1 MEKSRRDSIAALQ
14 TEWRALQAQCPQ
26 ASPYQTWE
34 WNHIWW
40 RHYGSRKRLRLLE
53 FYAVE
58 ASSTRSDSSSENH
71 SKAGIK
77 RQSGSESGGVAA
89 GKLVGIAPL
98 YTSRHLGTPLRR
110 LAWVGTGQS
119 DYLDLLVLPEYASEV
134 AEALRQHLEGG
145 LRGWDIADLQQLRDD
160 SHLHEQS
167 VPTVSPNF
175 LDQPEKHSTKRS
187 EAQTQ
192 SLLPMEPCPHL
203 PLPDTW
209 EAVTARLGKK
219 MRSNL
224 GYYDRLLHK
233 TFSDANYALANAE
246 TLPKGMTS
254 LFELHQKRWNARWL
268 PGVLGGKKVQAFH
281 RDIAACFLERGWL
294 RLHTLAVEGD
304 IRAALYCFA
313 YADRTYYYLGGFA
326 PELGKYSLGTLLTG
340 HAIRHAI
347 AEQHTEFD
355 FLRGNEPY
363 KYRWL
368 PNERINHRL
377 LILRTYDRLG
387 GLGELPGRAGFALN
401 RVERYVEHRAKA
413 FAEQQGRREK
423 EREPE
428 KAVAASNDKS
438 SHINKSVD
446 RDKSGMLDKAED
458 RHVDRSSG
466 RSLQNSKESQS
477 VGEFDSAGISGSGT
491 VQTTQIKA
499 IGIKQGQRV
508 SERDT
513 KPSGAA
519 HVARNTKP

>member
-1 MEKSRRDSIAALQ
+1 MGKNDIIGCACPVKTRAQGTFFRRAGTLLRIVEKSRRDSIAALQ

-40 RHYGSRKRLRLLE
+40 RHYGARKRLRLLE
-53 FYAVE
+53 FHVIE
-58 ASSTRSDSSSENH
+58 AGADRSDNGSENKF
-71 SKAGIK
+71 KAGIK
-77 RQSGSESGGVAA
+77 GRIGSESASNSA

-119 DYLDLLVLPEYASEV
+119 DYLDLLVLPEYAAEV
-134 AEALRQHLEGG
+134 AAALRQHLEDG

-167 VPTVSPNF
+167 VPTTSPRSSDEN
-175 LDQPEKHSTKRS
+175 LAKRF

-209 EAVTARLGKK
+209 DAVTARLGKK

-233 TFSDANYALANAE
+233 TFTDANYALADTE
-246 TLPKGMTS
+246 TLSTGMTA

-294 RLHTLAVEGD
+294 RLHTLAVDGD

-326 PELGKYSLGTLLTG
+326 PELSKYSLGTLLTG

-423 EREPE
+423 SEKDRES
-428 KAVAASNDKS
+428 VKS
-438 SHINKSVD
+438 S
-446 RDKSGMLDKAED
+446 E
-458 RHVDRSSG
+458 
-466 RSLQNSKESQS
+466 
-477 VGEFDSAGISGSGT
+477 
-491 VQTTQIKA
+491 
-499 IGIKQGQRV
+499 
-508 SERDT
+508 
-513 KPSGAA
+513 
-519 HVARNTKP
+519 